1 MSATTTGAVA
11 QSKNDIPWNKH
22 VRQKKT
28 PGDLAVDF
36 VIVLLLVF
44 TVVAVL
50 YPLWFVVIASFS
62 DPNAVAGGE
71 VSLLPKG
78 VTFLSHGGDTNPVLA
93 TALVKGGA
101 AAELQS
107 SAGAQS

>member
-62 DPNAVAGGE
+62 DPNAVTW
-71 VSLLPKG
+71 VW
-78 VTFLSHGGDTNPVLA
+78 TWRNA
-93 TALVKGGA
+93 TPASGR
-101 AAELQS
+101 S
-107 SAGAQS
+107 STAWPEDR

>member
-62 DPNAVAGGE
+62 DPNAV
-71 VSLLPKG
+71 P
-78 VTFLSHGGDTNPVLA
+78 
-93 TALVKGGA
+93 A
-101 AAELQS
+101 AK
-107 SAGAQS
+107 

>member
-11 QSKNDIPWNKH
+11 RNTNDIPWNKH

-28 PGDLAVDF
+28 PADWAVDF

-62 DPNAVAGGE
+62 NPNKVAAGD
-71 VSLLPKG
+71 VLLLLHVGLHPPG
-78 VTFLSHGGDTNPVLA
+78 RGQRVQRHRGAFLLRNLNP
-93 TALVKGGA
+93 
-101 AAELQS
+101 
-107 SAGAQS
+107 

>member
-1 MSATTTGAVA
+1 MY
-11 QSKNDIPWNKH
+11 
-22 VRQKKT
+22 VRKKT

-62 DPNAVAGGE
+62 TRMPW
-71 VSLLPKG
+71 P
-78 VTFLSHGGDTNPVLA
+78 
-93 TALVKGGA
+93 A
-101 AAELQS
+101 AK
-107 SAGAQS
+107 